1 METRGRVFGD
11 DEDWIAYLRDVVA
24 RPEAHPE
31 VAPVPT
37 GLSTLEAAARE
48 TGHAA
53 RLADAALS
61 LLEAGTDAERAVVQ
75 ELAVHTAPGA
85 VSRLRALLLRQD
97 LPPATRVRCASELL
111 VASREDPMG
120 LAVLREVL
128 GGGDPVAASP
138 RLAGAEHRLALLGA
152 ARHLPEWPGGWI
164 RRVPPDDALLLA
176 LWKATPAPRRRALVE
191 AVAAAG
197 PDHLDALIVGARHL
211 VRTSRDQAAP
221 LMKMLAPHLADPT
234 SGEIVVEAMVGSLRA
249 NRKDPRQAELAE
261 RILRKHDIWPKKPDN
276 D

>member
-11 DEDWIAYLRDVVA
+11 DEDWLAYLRDVVA
-24 RPEAHPE
+24 RPETHPE
-31 VAPVPT
+31 VAPVPA

-48 TGHAA
+48 TEHAV

-61 LLEAGTDAERAVVQ
+61 LIETGTDAERAVVQ
-75 ELAVHTAPGA
+75 ELAIHTAPDA
-85 VSRLRALLLRQD
+85 VPRLRALLLRQD

-111 VASREDPMG
+111 VSSHEDPIG
-120 LAVLREVL
+120 LAALREAL
-128 GGGDPVAASP
+128 AGGGLG
-138 RLAGAEHRLALLGA
+138 LALALALLGA
-152 ARHLPEWPGGWI
+152 ARHLPEWPADWI
-164 RRVPPDDALLLA
+164 RRVVPDDALLLA
-176 LWKATPAPRRRALVE
+176 LWKATPVSKRRAFVD

-197 PDHLDALIVGARHL
+197 PDHLDALITGARHL

-261 RILRKHDIWPKKPDN
+261 RILRKHDIWPKKPGN